1 MTTAHESNISALAM
15 VIRAS
20 LAELRQCAADLGRNA
35 KAALPRL
42 IDEAGVLSGA
52 LQRLDKAL
60 DEAPA
65 SAGMGAQRRA
75 DAGLK
80 SEVDIAADPDFAAK
94 WILALDRARRLGAG
108 LRCPKCGGAI

>member
-1 MTTAHESNISALAM
+1 MTTAHESNIAALAM

-20 LAELRQCAADLGRNA
+20 LGELRQCAMDLSRNA

-42 IDEAGVLSGA
+42 IDEASVLSGA
-52 LQRLDKAL
+52 LQRLDRAL

-65 SAGMGAQRRA
+65 SAGVDAMRRA

-80 SEVDIAADPDFAAK
+80 TEAEIASDPEAAAK
-94 WILALDRARRLGAG
+94 WLIAMDRARRIGAG
-108 LRCPKCGGAI
+108 QRCPKCGGAL

>member
-1 MTTAHESNISALAM
+1 MTPAHESNIAALAM

-20 LAELRQCAADLGRNA
+20 LAELRQCAADMGRNA
-35 KAALPRL
+35 KSALPRL
-42 IDEAGVLSGA
+42 IDEASVLSGA

-65 SAGMGAQRRA
+65 SAGMSQRRA

-80 SEVDIAADPDFAAK
+80 TEAEIVSDPDAAAK
-94 WILALDRARRLGAG
+94 WLVALDRARRLGAG
-108 LRCPKCGGAI
+108 HRCPKCGGVT

>member
-1 MTTAHESNISALAM
+1 MTNAHESNIAALAM

-20 LAELRQCAADLGRNA
+20 LAELRHCGTDMGRNA

-42 IDEAGVLSGA
+42 IDEASVLSGA

-65 SAGMGAQRRA
+65 SARLVAQRCA
-75 DAGLK
+75 DEGRKTEAEIA
-80 SEVDIAADPDFAAK
+80 SEPDVVAE
-94 WILALDRARRLGAG
+94 WLLAMDRARRIGAG
-108 LRCPKCGGAI
+108 RCCPKCGGAI